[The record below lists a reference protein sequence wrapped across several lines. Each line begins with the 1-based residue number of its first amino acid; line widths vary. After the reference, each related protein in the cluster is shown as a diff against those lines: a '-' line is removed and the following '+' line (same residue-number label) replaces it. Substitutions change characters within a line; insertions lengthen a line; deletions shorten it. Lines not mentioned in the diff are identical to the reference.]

1 RPQPAPTGLALLTL
15 AQMPGEPR
23 SPLVDRAIRYLT
35 ATLPGVRAASS
46 LGWGLLGLRAW
57 GVEPEGAERWLAEAY
72 RHALGRPDAAPR
84 LALLLLAAGGRA
96 LSLFRREPSA
106 AEPSQD
112 L

>member
-1 RPQPAPTGLALLTL
+1 MLHAGRARP
-15 AQMPGEPR
+15 PR
-23 SPLVDRAIRYLT
+23 PNVAGADAVLSVDRAIRSLT

>member
-1 RPQPAPTGLALLTL
+1 MLHAGRARPPHPNVAGADAVL
-15 AQMPGEPR
+15 
-23 SPLVDRAIRYLT
+23 SVDRAIRSLT
-35 ATLPGVRAASS
+35 ATLPGVLAASS